1 MKKHVFDTPPASSVD
16 AHELLDRAK
25 REVDRRDPQTLMALA
40 EPLYCLAQD
49 KSLLQKYINLGLAQ
63 WQKGLLHFY
72 SSQSCQIASLGGF
85 GIRINLWPLLPSDPR
100 RRAILADVLSY
111 FDFHD
116 HNFSFITANYSGPG
130 YETELYSYQRGE
142 IAGYPGEKIKLD
154 YQGRHCL
161 DDKTVMLYEEFCD
174 VHSQLPPAAPSASIN
189 LMMTTEFSGLTN
201 QHFFDPHVGRI
212 TGYVGSFSHKRV
224 NAIGFARHF
233 HDDETMTLLEQ
244 ILETHEC
251 SRTRV
256 EAAQVLVA
264 LCGESAL
271 SATSKRKLLR
281 DPLAQALWSS
291 AAVHAEIIAGPG
303 VDEQAGDA
311 DASACCRTD

>member
-1 MKKHVFDTPPASSVD
+1 MEKHVFDTPPACTVD
-16 AHELLDRAK
+16 VFELLERARK
-25 REVDRRDPQTLMALA
+25 EVDRRAPQSLMALA

-49 KSLLQKYINLGLAQ
+49 KSLLQRYINLGLSQ
-63 WQKGLLHFY
+63 WEKGLLHFY
-72 SSQSCQIASLGGF
+72 SSQSCQIASAGEF
-85 GIRINLWPLLPSDPR
+85 GIRVNLWPLLPTDPR

-130 YETELYSYQRGE
+130 YETELYSYRRDE
-142 IAGYPGEKIKLD
+142 IVGYPGEQLKLD

-161 DDKTVMLYEEFCD
+161 DNKTVMLYQEFYD
-174 VHSQLPPAAPSASIN
+174 VHSQLPPASPSSSIN
-189 LMMTTEFSGLTN
+189 LMMTAESSGLTN
-201 QHFFDPHVGRI
+201 QHFFSPHEGRI

-233 HDDETMTLLEQ
+233 HNEETLALLER
-244 ILETHEC
+244 ILESHEC

-264 LCGESAL
+264 LRGQSAL
-271 SATSKRKLLR
+271 SAKNRRKLLR
-281 DPLAQALWSS
+281 DPLAQALWSAAIDAETS
-291 AAVHAEIIAGPG
+291 AEPG
-303 VDEQAGDA
+303 VGDKA
-311 DASACCRTD
+311 HASY